1 MLFIM
6 LKFCRISSG
15 NHWVAKSQTWL
26 SNFDFHL
33 AMIFLCL
40 HAVCMCSVTQSSPT
54 LCHPLDCSP
63 PAWLSSYSQAQTV
76 PIQFSRSVMSDY
88 LWPHGLQH
96 ARAPCPSP
104 IPKVHSVSCPLSR
117 WCHPTISSS
126 VIPISSHLQSFPA
139 SESFQM
145 SQFFALGGQ
154 SSGVSASMLVLPMN
168 IQTVPSKSLYL
179 SDFQI
184 YDHYPLILNIQHSS
198 TYALQMQH
206 TSNQTGLIPP

>member
-26 SNFDFHL
+26 SNFHFHL
-33 AMIFLCL
+33 AINFLCL
-40 HAVCMCSVTQSSPT
+40 HAVCMSLNQVQLFATPWTVAHQRDSPPTPKLRLSQFSSVTQSCLT
-54 LCHPLDCSP
+54 LCDRMDCSTPGLPVHHQFPKFTQSHVHWVGGAIQPSHPLSAPSP
-63 PAWLSSYSQAQTV
+63 PTFNLS
-76 PIQFSRSVMSDY
+76 
-88 LWPHGLQH
+88 QH
-96 ARAPCPSP
+96 
-104 IPKVHSVSCPLSR
+104 
-117 WCHPTISSS
+117 
-126 VIPISSHLQSFPA
+126 Q
-139 SESFQM
+139 SFQM

-154 SSGVSASMLVLPMN
+154 SSGVSASTSVLPMN

-206 TSNQTGLIPP
+206 TSN

>member
-26 SNFDFHL
+26 SNFHFHL
-33 AMIFLCL
+33 VMIFLCL
-40 HAVCMCSVTQSSPT
+40 HAVCMSLNQVQLFATPWTVAHQRDSPPTPKLRLSQFSSVTQSCLT
-54 LCHPLDCSP
+54 LCDPMDCSTPGLPVHHQFPKFTQSHVHWVGGAIQPSHPLSSPSP
-63 PAWLSSYSQAQTV
+63 PTFILS
-76 PIQFSRSVMSDY
+76 
-88 LWPHGLQH
+88 QH
-96 ARAPCPSP
+96 
-104 IPKVHSVSCPLSR
+104 
-117 WCHPTISSS
+117 
-126 VIPISSHLQSFPA
+126 Q
-139 SESFQM
+139 SFQM

-154 SSGVSASMLVLPMN
+154 SSGVSASTSVLPMN

-206 TSNQTGLIPP
+206 TSN